1 MPGPAHHAGEWEEVL
16 SRDAPGLRYTAWRR
30 PAPCGGGLSEWR
42 ATTVYEGVTA
52 ADVAAFQLDAP
63 RRREWDAG
71 VDAFAPLDDAP
82 LSSSAGGAGG
92 SESGAV
98 PTAPGD
104 APLSEESQLQFWRMR
119 YPAPFAPRDY
129 VCARRVWRT
138 PPAGA
143 AAAAAAAPAA
153 TCAAADD
160 TTTYIVAKAPPGP
173 LRRDL
178 ELAIPCGRAHR
189 VRTYYSGIRVRAV
202 PGGAE
207 LTTLYYEDCGLKPSM
222 VEFTVRRSLWG
233 FVEKQAAALHAY
245 VPSASGGAGMQRGGA
260 PTQGHAALLAHDAAA
275 AARPRKGRFGVRA
288 ALRAARGVAVTYVAA
303 AGRAAVAALAA
314 NAADGGAPR
323 RMRTAG
329 SDGALAPPSPRRTPR
344 SSRSGS
350 AGGSGS
356 ERSERGG
363 AHNFDPVAALCAP
376 LRGRLRVG
384 ASIRRRAA
392 AAFAAGANHVA
403 AESARRAAAEADAA
417 EPAHQRRR
425 GGAGGREGGALRGK
439 LFMVAAAIA
448 VRVLRRG
455 ALTSAAAAAAGRE
468 AGRALRMHSVHGV
481 SLGNSQ

>member
-16 SRDAPGLRYTAWRR
+16 TRAAPGLHYTAWRR
-30 PAPCGGGLSEWR
+30 PAPCGGGVSEWR
-42 ATTVYEGVTA
+42 ARTVYEGVTA
-52 ADVAAFQLDAP
+52 ADLATFQLDAP
-63 RRREWDAG
+63 RRHEWDTG
-71 VDAFAPLDDAP
+71 VDAFAPLDEAP
-82 LSSSAGGAGG
+82 LSSSSG
-92 SESGAV
+92 SASAAA
-98 PTAPGD
+98 PAPGD
-104 APLSEESQLQFWRMR
+104 ALPSDESQLQFWRMR

-129 VCARRVWRT
+129 VCTRRVWRT
-138 PPAGA
+138 PTAGGGA
-143 AAAAAAAPAA
+143 AAAPDA
-153 TCAAADD
+153 TSAAADD
-160 TTTYIVAKAPPGP
+160 TTTYVVAKAPPGP

-233 FVEKQAAALHAY
+233 FVERQAAALHAY

-314 NAADGGAPR
+314 NAADGGPPR

-376 LRGRLRVG
+376 LRGRWRVG

-468 AGRALRMHSVHGV
+468 AGRALRMHTSVHGV
-481 SLGNSQ
+481 SASLGGSRQ

>member
-1 MPGPAHHAGEWEEVL
+1 L
-16 SRDAPGLRYTAWRR
+16 TRSAPGLTYTAWRR

-82 LSSSAGGAGG
+82 AATPPLSC
-92 SESGAV
+92 E
-98 PTAPGD
+98 
-104 APLSEESQLQFWRMR
+104 APLCDESQLQFWRMR

-138 PPAGA
+138 PPPGGAAPDAAPATASGSADAPA
-143 AAAAAAAPAA
+143 AAARIRDDIR
-153 TCAAADD
+153 DD
-160 TTTYIVAKAPPGP
+160 TTTYVIAKAPPGP

-178 ELAIPCGRAHR
+178 ELSIPCGRSHR

-207 LTTLYYEDCGLKPSM
+207 LSTLYYEDCGLKPSM

-245 VPSASGGAGMQRGGA
+245 VPAARGGGGGGSGGAAPQRGV
-260 PTQGHAALLAHDAAA
+260 PTQGHAALVAHDAAA

-314 NAADGGAPR
+314 NAADGGAGAGPR
-323 RMRTAG
+323 RVRAG
-329 SDGALAPPSPRRTPR
+329 SDGTQPPLSPRRAPR

-356 ERSERGG
+356 ERSERERERGG
-363 AHNFDPVAALCAP
+363 THRFDPVAALCAP

-403 AESARRAAAEADAA
+403 AESARRAAAEAGAA
-417 EPAHQRRR
+417 DPAGERRR

-455 ALTSAAAAAAGRE
+455 ALSSAAAAAAGRE
-468 AGRALRMHSVHGV
+468 AGRALRMHGV
-481 SLGNSQ
+481 SAGMGSSSRQ